1 MRMALPPGR
10 WQSALKGS
18 AMVKVSIIV
27 PVHNS
32 ESYLHQCVESLL
44 AQTLPQIEII
54 LVDDGSTKD
63 DTPAICDRYAE
74 QYPDI
79 IRANYPQKN
88 QIQTTVADQ
97 LEDPNSLYNYYKK
110 LIMIRKAN
118 PAIARGEYIAFVDSD
133 DFVEPDMCRA
143 LYEAA
148 KGADLCGADYYM
160 DFGDKL
166 KNVDT
171 DYGPGR
177 KVTPGR
183 RRHFLGHWGYFW
195 SRIYRREFLLEHDL
209 KFPENTFYED
219 AYFNFLTALYAD
231 TLVKA
236 PGRYY
241 HYYQSPNSTM
251 RNRNNPTQYERIA
264 IPSLILA
271 ECRRRGLWQKQRTLI
286 ARALVAKPQIL
297 ILDDSSSALDYKTD
311 AALRKAIRE
320 HHSEATTI
328 IIAQRI
334 SSIMSLD
341 RIIVLDEGKMIGYG
355 THEELLQNC
364 PMYSE
369 IYKTQMGEYVNG

>member
-1 MRMALPPGR
+1 
-10 WQSALKGS
+10 
-18 AMVKVSIIV
+18 MVKVSIIV

-54 LVDDGSTKD
+54 LVDDCSSDGS
-63 DTPAICDRYAE
+63 PNMIRRY
-74 QYPDI
+74 QGMFPGKV
-79 IRANYPQKN
+79 R
-88 QIQTTVADQ
+88 
-97 LEDPNSLYNYYKK
+97 SLYLEHN
-110 LIMIRKAN
+110 IRQGGARN
-118 PAIARGEYIAFVDSD
+118 RGMAIARGEYIAFVDSD

-183 RRHFLGHWGYFW
+183 RRHFLGHCGYFW

-286 ARALVAKPQIL
+286 QRKYMSMQMSNITYTCLGQFDKPEVAQLQRIR
-297 ILDDSSSALDYKTD
+297 D
-311 AALRKAIRE
+311 AIRTE
-320 HHSEATTI
+320 CPNCTRYPEYRSESLRL
-328 IIAQRI
+328 RI
-334 SSIMSLD
+334 YLRLTLLWPRLTVLAYKAD
-341 RIIVLDEGKMIGYG
+341 RRV
-355 THEELLQNC
+355 ELLEVLSN
-364 PMYSE
+364 
-369 IYKTQMGEYVNG
+369 KLKRRKRK